1 MRHQVKKIKI
11 KFGKDANKMLLKKL
25 LRNFLIKGKLTTTL
39 TRAKL
44 LKSLIERIVS
54 RVKNSNEK
62 NKKYVSKYI
71 SDKKILNFLFQNV
84 NNVFQDLIGGY
95 VKIIKLGMRSSDGS
109 LMGQVVWTRPVV
121 FEEKK
126 SKNKKFEDK
135 KNKFKKEVNQ

>member
-84 NNVFQDLIGGY
+84 NNVFQDLMGGY

-135 KNKFKKEVNQ
+135 KK